1 MENYSREDSLQNAN
15 ICLPDCFLYMEV
27 VVYLYGKTDFVNTL
41 RDCANGCNVT
51 LGHNMFFQ

>member
-1 MENYSREDSLQNAN
+1 MENDGREDSLKNAKHRF
-15 ICLPDCFLYMEV
+15 PTVFLYMEV